1 MGSAQSAHLVSIE
14 LSPKEVALLKA
25 NTQFSEKGKYISA
38 LSKYILLLLLYRNPN
53 GFLKDCPGGRLDK
66 EKFVELYQQLYPRGQ
81 ADNYSKHAFSTFDIN
96 HDGSIDFQ
104 EFLLAISASSR
115 GNIDERLAA
124 TFDVFD
130 ISNDGLID
138 KKELT
143 KVLSAMYDLVGE
155 IDRTGDR
162 DSKTRTANII
172 AKLDMC
178 GDKKLSKAEFVAGG
192 RLDKEKFVDI
202 YREFYPSDEPD
213 NYCKYAFTIFDT
225 NHDGLVDFSEF
236 LLEMTATSQ
245 GDLDDRLI
253 VSFEMYDISK
263 DELIDLKELT
273 TLLTAMVHFVLN
285 PAVQRNF
292 VFLFFLRYDLVG
304 VTDRT
309 GDRASKNCAANILA
323 KLDVSDEKTEHS

>member
-25 NTQFSEKGKYISA
+25 NTQFSENGKYISA

-124 TFDVFD
+124 TFDVFN

-178 GDKKLSKAEFVAGG
+178 GDKKLSKAEFVAG
-192 RLDKEKFVDI
+192 
-202 YREFYPSDEPD
+202 
-213 NYCKYAFTIFDT
+213 YAFTIFDT